1 MKIYL
6 VIIGLLLSILGCEK
20 EDDQIESWWI
30 NSAKKDCVGVGPMSC
45 LQIQKGETLEP
56 GGWQFFYDQIQGF
69 EYEAGYIY
77 QVLVKV
83 SDRAEPIPADASS
96 KKYELVKVLS
106 KEVDPSLRITNIWKV
121 IQVGEI
127 ENPTNPNSSE
137 PLLFEIKASE
147 RSYSGSLGC
156 NSISGTILDLDAAI
170 LTFGPGAVTEM
181 ACADMTVENAI
192 LQAITATKSYQ
203 IAENQLTLLD
213 EKGAELMLLQAVD

>member
-1 MKIYL
+1 M
-6 VIIGLLLSILGCEK
+6 
-20 EDDQIESWWI
+20 
-30 NSAKKDCVGVGPMSC
+30 
-45 LQIQKGETLEP
+45 
-56 GGWQFFYDQIQGF
+56 
-69 EYEAGYIY
+69 
-77 QVLVKV
+77 
-83 SDRAEPIPADASS
+83 
-96 KKYELVKVLS
+96 
-106 KEVDPSLRITNIWKV
+106 DPSLRITNIWKV

-127 ENPTNPNSSE
+127 ENPTNPNSKD